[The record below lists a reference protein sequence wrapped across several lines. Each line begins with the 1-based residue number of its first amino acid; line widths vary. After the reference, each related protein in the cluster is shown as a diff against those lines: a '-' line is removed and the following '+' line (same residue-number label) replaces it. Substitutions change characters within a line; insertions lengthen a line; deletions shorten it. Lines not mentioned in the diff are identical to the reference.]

1 MDSGILRH
9 VLGMPKPK
17 KSAKPKKKPFQP
29 LPGIPEEMLPVN
41 SEEYKKIVKSF
52 EGQDE
57 PDEPGPENEELDEE
71 EYRKRIVT
79 HFLKLFRSP
88 GWMKGYVSNVQK
100 AMNITSDYKAETAL
114 IKNEL
119 GHLVSSLVDRAAS
132 TYKIKQTELR

>member
-29 LPGIPEEMLPVN
+29 LPGIPENVNEMLPTN

-57 PDEPGPENEELDEE
+57 PENEELDEE

-79 HFLKLFRSP
+79 HFLKLFGSP

-100 AMNITSDYKAETAL
+100 AMNITSDDKAETAL

-119 GHLVSSLVDRAAS
+119 GHLVSNLVSETAS
-132 TYKIKQTELR
+132 TYKIKQKELR